1 MKIKITNRTKSS
13 CEIFNDATLVSY
25 YSFDLTI
32 DDQGPNSLHS
42 SIGEQFNNGISFQSG
57 IRNEALLFSKEYS
70 YFQSWNYHSL
80 TIDNQSYSYSLWIY
94 PNVIKGTILHLSSD
108 KTGSGRFSLPILS
121 FSINGSL
128 VAQTFNG
135 SIVSLYGP
143 QIPVFNWT
151 HITLTWSSFNGLKLY
166 INGDLYSQLSISTY
180 QSLNVDRLF
189 ILLGTSGLCH
199 HCQTSQLLIGSY
211 FGSIDEFYVY
221 NRELTSNDI
230 CVLSR

>member
-1 MKIKITNRTKSS
+1 M
-13 CEIFNDATLVSY
+13 
-25 YSFDLTI
+25 
-32 DDQGPNSLHS
+32 
-42 SIGEQFNNGISFQSG
+42 
-57 IRNEALLFSKEYS
+57 
-70 YFQSWNYHSL
+70 
-80 TIDNQSYSYSLWIY
+80 
-94 PNVIKGTILHLSSD
+94 
-108 KTGSGRFSLPILS
+108 
-121 FSINGSL
+121 
-128 VAQTFNG
+128 
-135 SIVSLYGP
+135 SLYGP